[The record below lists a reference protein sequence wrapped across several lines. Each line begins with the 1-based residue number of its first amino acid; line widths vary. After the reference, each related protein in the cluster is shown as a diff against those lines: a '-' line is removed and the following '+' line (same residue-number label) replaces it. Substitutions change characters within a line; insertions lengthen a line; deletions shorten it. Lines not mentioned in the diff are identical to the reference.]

1 LILGIIPHLLF
12 FFFYGRDDFGPT
24 WAGGHIGFPQKK
36 KNYNFFIVR
45 VML

>member
-36 KNYNFFIVR
+36 IKITIFS
-45 VML
+45 LLE